1 MEKKINFFNFFK
13 FWKRSQPETTTSEVL
28 DFNSDTF
35 CVSPFLSCYVGTEN
49 NLSPCCIN
57 QLTDINA
64 EKNLLKTYNH
74 PKLRELR
81 KSLINGIKHDS
92 CTTCWKNESIGLPSL
107 REEQN
112 RLFKK
117 YLGEIKKNLNEDFT
131 VSKLNIKYLDVRFSN
146 KCNLK
151 CRTCSPT
158 YSSSWAADY
167 KILNPNLPVIKKIET
182 DVTVQDFYPV
192 LDTVEHIYFAGGEP
206 LIMDEHYEILDY
218 LLEKKKTNNVSIF
231 YNTNFSKLTHKTYN
245 VINYWQKFKWIT
257 VGASLD
263 GSHEKGEYIR
273 KNISWKKVIDNRK
286 QLLEFPDIRFYI
298 SCTLSVLNAY
308 NIVELHRE
316 WVSLNYI
323 KPDNFI
329 VNILF
334 GPSPYCIRDLP
345 EHHKL
350 ALIKLYRNHIAWLQT
365 FPDTQRTISGFDSAI
380 NLLLQER
387 ENVEAWKKEWI
398 RVVEGVD
405 RIRNENFYV
414 TFPEFKDLK

>member
-1 MEKKINFFNFFK
+1 MEKKINFFK

-151 CRTCSPT
+151 CRHVHLLTVLVGQQ
-158 YSSSWAADY
+158 
-167 KILNPNLPVIKKIET
+167 IIK
-182 DVTVQDFYPV
+182 Y
-192 LDTVEHIYFAGGEP
+192 
-206 LIMDEHYEILDY
+206 
-218 LLEKKKTNNVSIF
+218 
-231 YNTNFSKLTHKTYN
+231 
-245 VINYWQKFKWIT
+245 
-257 VGASLD
+257 
-263 GSHEKGEYIR
+263 
-273 KNISWKKVIDNRK
+273 
-286 QLLEFPDIRFYI
+286 
-298 SCTLSVLNAY
+298 
-308 NIVELHRE
+308 
-316 WVSLNYI
+316 
-323 KPDNFI
+323 
-329 VNILF
+329 
-334 GPSPYCIRDLP
+334 
-345 EHHKL
+345 
-350 ALIKLYRNHIAWLQT
+350 
-365 FPDTQRTISGFDSAI
+365 
-380 NLLLQER
+380 
-387 ENVEAWKKEWI
+387 
-398 RVVEGVD
+398 
-405 RIRNENFYV
+405 
-414 TFPEFKDLK
+414 